1 MTDVF
6 TYSPREVLPDR
17 EEVLRSQGYPEEAHI
32 SPATEALFRD
42 AAAEFLHAAA
52 PVGVVEP
59 IPIGTFLMLYRG
71 EGHNAPRTPVADIA
85 PHADA
90 LALFVATIGEPV
102 CRQIRQGF
110 ADRDY
115 AKAYMLDTIAS
126 VAADK
131 TAELA
136 QRRFEESLN
145 EAGNAGRDVAVLR
158 YSPGYCGWHVTG
170 QRKLFENAKPDR
182 IGVSLTESCLMQP
195 LKSVSG
201 VIIAARREVHDFD
214 ATYPCCAECDDQG
227 CRSRIEQL
235 YAK

>member
-6 TYSPREVLPDR
+6 TYSPRDLLPSR
-17 EEVLRSQGYPEEAHI
+17 EEVLRSQGYPEGAEVSSTTA
-32 SPATEALFRD
+32 ALFRE
-42 AAAEFLHAAA
+42 ATAEFLHAAA
-52 PVGVVEP
+52 PVAVVVP
-59 IPIGTFLMLYRG
+59 IPVGSFLVLYRG
-71 EGHNAPRTPVADIA
+71 EGLNAACTPVGDIA
-85 PHADA
+85 PHADK

-102 CRQIRQGF
+102 CRQIRKGF
-110 ADRDY
+110 DERDY

-136 QRRFEESLN
+136 QRRFEDSLK
-145 EAGNAGRDVAVLR
+145 EAGNAGHDVAVLR

-170 QRKLFENAKPDR
+170 QKKLFEYAKPDR

-201 VIIAARREVHDFD
+201 VIIAARREIHDFD
-214 ATYPCCAECDDQG
+214 ATYPCCAECNDHG